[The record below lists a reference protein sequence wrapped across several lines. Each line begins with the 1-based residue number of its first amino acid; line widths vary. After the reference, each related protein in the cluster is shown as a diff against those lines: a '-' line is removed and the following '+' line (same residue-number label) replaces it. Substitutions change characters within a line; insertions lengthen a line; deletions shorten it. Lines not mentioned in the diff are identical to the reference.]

1 MINSKITNRCPVRT
15 TLELLGGKWR
25 LLIVHTLSSESLRL
39 SELGRRLP
47 EISEKMLIQEL
58 KILFGSGLV
67 ERVNYGKV
75 PPHVEYK
82 LTDLGKEVMP
92 VIQSMAQFAT
102 IYHAKI
108 WKATDTD

>member
-1 MINSKITNRCPVRT
+1 MEIKITNRCPVCT

-39 SELGRRLP
+39 SELGRRIP

-58 KILFGSGLV
+58 KILVSSGLV
-67 ERVNYGKV
+67 ERINYGKV
-75 PPHVEYK
+75 PPHVEYR
-82 LTDLGKEVMP
+82 LTDLGKEVIP

-102 IYHAKI
+102 VYHGQI
-108 WKATDTD
+108 LGSHDQ